1 MPATQSAYRQFHS
14 TETAVIAVYND
25 LLLAADSGQVS
36 ALCLLDL
43 TAAFDTVDHDLLLL
57 RLKRQY
63 GLRGVVLRWF
73 QSYLSGRSYR
83 VIYVIRTSSIVY
95 MICSVPQGS
104 VLGRHLFILYTAD
117 LADVVQQYYV
127 NFHAYAD
134 DNQLYL
140 HCCRVNMM
148 SVVER
153 LERCLTAVSHY
164 MAANRLKLN
173 AEKTELL

>member
-25 LLLAADSGQVS
+25 LLQAADSGQAS

-43 TAAFDTVDHDLLLL
+43 TADFDIVDYDLLLL
-57 RLKRQY
+57 RLERQH

-73 QSYLSGRSYR
+73 QSYLSGRSYK
-83 VIYVIRTSSIVY
+83 VIYVNRTSSIVY
-95 MICSVPQGS
+95 IICSVPQGS
-104 VLGRHLFILYTAD
+104 VLGRRLFILYTAD
-117 LADVVQQYYV
+117 LADVVQQYHV